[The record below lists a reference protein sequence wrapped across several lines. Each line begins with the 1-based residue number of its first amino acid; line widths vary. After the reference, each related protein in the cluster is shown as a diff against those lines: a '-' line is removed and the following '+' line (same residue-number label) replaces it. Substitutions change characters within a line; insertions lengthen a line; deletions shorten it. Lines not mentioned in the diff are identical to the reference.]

1 MNKETNNLIMTAYEA
16 QEVFSLEEDFNESVE
31 ELDYDPSDLI
41 SDSVKL
47 YLNEINSYPLLD
59 LETEKQL
66 AKQIA
71 AGDKGAKDKM
81 IKHNLRLVVSIAKK
95 YKGCGIS
102 FLDLIQEGN
111 IGLIKAVDKYDLNR
125 GFRFSTYATWWFR
138 LSISRALADQS
149 RTIRIPGHVVLLL
162 SKIKKVS
169 TPYFQKYGKNPSE
182 TELSDFL
189 NIPVDKIHVALDM
202 SQALTSLDTP
212 IGDDEEDSIGDL
224 IADEAVD
231 NPLTSIFCES
241 SKEIITQVFSTLSP
255 REAEILSLRFGLN
268 EATPKTLEEVGEYL
282 HLSKERVRQLE
293 GKALRKLRHPV
304 RAKMLK
310 EAL

>member
-1 MNKETNNLIMTAYEA
+1 MNKETNNLIMTAHEA

-111 IGLIKAVDKYDLNR
+111 IGLIKAVDKYDLNK
-125 GFRFSTYATWWFR
+125 GFRFST
-138 LSISRALADQS
+138 
-149 RTIRIPGHVVLLL
+149 
-162 SKIKKVS
+162 
-169 TPYFQKYGKNPSE
+169 
-182 TELSDFL
+182 
-189 NIPVDKIHVALDM
+189 
-202 SQALTSLDTP
+202 
-212 IGDDEEDSIGDL
+212 
-224 IADEAVD
+224 
-231 NPLTSIFCES
+231 
-241 SKEIITQVFSTLSP
+241 II
-255 REAEILSLRFGLN
+255 
-268 EATPKTLEEVGEYL
+268 
-282 HLSKERVRQLE
+282 
-293 GKALRKLRHPV
+293 
-304 RAKMLK
+304 
-310 EAL
+310 

>member
-1 MNKETNNLIMTAYEA
+1 MNKETNNLIMTAHEA
-16 QEVFSLEEDFNESVE
+16 QEVFSFEEDFNESVE

-41 SDSVKL
+41 NDSVKL
-47 YLNEINSYPLLD
+47 YLSEINSYPLLD

-66 AKQIA
+66 ARQIA
-71 AGDKGAKDKM
+71 AGDKDAKDKM

-111 IGLIKAVDKYDLNR
+111 IGLIKAVDKYDLNK
-125 GFRFSTYATWWFR
+125 GFRFSTYATWWIR
-138 LSISRALADQS
+138 QSISRALADQS
-149 RTIRIPGHVVLLL
+149 RTIRIPGHVVELL

-182 TELSDFL
+182 TELSDLL
-189 NIPVDKIHVALDM
+189 NTPVDKIHVALDM

-212 IGDDEEDSIGDL
+212 VGDDEEDSIGDL

-241 SKEIITQVFSTLSP
+241 SREIITQVFSTLNP

-293 GKALRKLRHPV
+293 GKALRKLRHPI
-304 RAKMLK
+304 RAKMLR